1 MTKSPL
7 LRVALC
13 LLLVAL
19 PITFA
24 SCCECVGACA
34 SSCEESFSASTRR
47 PESPSVQRMT
57 SDGSETE
64 HTHSPRIPE
73 IPPNPDAEDVGD
85 AFGMMCG
92 SCFGSFFKC
101 LCCYGGSLRDDPEV
115 RSYVNSQE
123 VDPISIGD
131 DIEPDYRP
139 LSDRIRTLSKST
151 LERPKSPSRKSKS
164 RSFTV
169 SREDCTMIHQSS

>member
-1 MTKSPL
+1 MTKNPL
-7 LRVALC
+7 LPVALC

-24 SCCECVGACA
+24 SCCGCIGACT
-34 SSCEESFSASTRR
+34 SSCEESFSTSIRR
-47 PESPSVQRMT
+47 PEPPSVQRMT

-64 HTHSPRIPE
+64 HTHPPRIPE

-92 SCFGSFFKC
+92 SCFGSLFKC
-101 LCCYGGSLRDDPEV
+101 LCCYGGSFRNDPEV
-115 RSYVNSQE
+115 FSYMNSHE
-123 VDPISIGD
+123 VDPTFIED
-131 DIEPDYRP
+131 DIEPDYKP

-151 LERPKSPSRKSKS
+151 LERPKSPSQKSKS
-164 RSFTV
+164 RSFMIL
-169 SREDCTMIHQSS
+169 REDCTTTHQSP